1 MSLFRWRDPSFLH
14 TLNFVR
20 GIRTGANKVAN
31 NPRQRSR
38 LRRQAEFRSS
48 ARTHESRFS
57 PSRLRQGKNFRA
69 EAAQHPNQK
78 LTSYGEYMQMMA
90 SLHEKQMKLE
100 EDMARAE
107 IALKKEKEREEH
119 EKDEQANEAPFML
132 CAEDVTGLRKL
143 YLMDS
148 EEHQIEV
155 LKMHD
160 SDRSFMG
167 EPLDEPEAVVQ
178 SLGRLQMFED
188 SIPWTPSSEI
198 DEIVDLPELKDGEE
212 QWNPDSIHG
221 NWVRRVMQFLRFRR
235 LS

>member
-31 NPRQRSR
+31 NPRQRNR

-119 EKDEQANEAPFML
+119 EKDEQANKAPFILVRIPTQKKTHRNQFDKCMVHL
-132 CAEDVTGLRKL
+132 LRIMFLSLKTL
-143 YLMDS
+143 S
-148 EEHQIEV
+148 EKNE
-155 LKMHD
+155 
-160 SDRSFMG
+160 RNFFG
-167 EPLDEPEAVVQ
+167 
-178 SLGRLQMFED
+178 
-188 SIPWTPSSEI
+188 
-198 DEIVDLPELKDGEE
+198 
-212 QWNPDSIHG
+212 
-221 NWVRRVMQFLRFRR
+221 
-235 LS
+235 